1 VSDTASPPA
10 PAPPDGAAVRHFLS
24 AVHEALQIPVAA
36 WPVHQRRYLKLL
48 ERRAVVARAS
58 IGRLLA
64 DPRSGA
70 LDYSSEGDHI
80 RQTIG
85 DMPPDTYRHRTA
97 QAAQSTPTSEI

>member
-1 VSDTASPPA
+1 MSDTAARSA

-24 AVHEALQIPVAA
+24 AVHEALQVPVPA

-48 ERRAVVARAS
+48 ERRAVVAGAS

-64 DPRSGA
+64 DPGSGA
-70 LDYSSEGDHI
+70 LDYTSEGDHI
-80 RQTIG
+80 RHTIG

-97 QAAQSTPTSEI
+97 R